1 MAGYITGPPF
11 NPRRISAT
19 LTASPATDTIVIVT
33 AGATT
38 LVIRTIESMPVR
50 VRRVVSFTDR
60 SSLTLTAS
68 RNLKSLSLT
77 VSE

>member
-1 MAGYITGPPF
+1 M
-11 NPRRISAT
+11 
-19 LTASPATDTIVIVT
+19 LTASPATDTI

-38 LVIRTIESMPVR
+38 LVIRRIESMPVR
-50 VRRVVSFTDR
+50 VRRVVSLTYR
-60 SSLTLTAS
+60 PSLTLTVS